1 MKDTFYFSHDY
12 NTRSDENIKLLIRK
26 WGMEGYGIFW
36 ALIEDLYSNANAL
49 RFDCEGIAYDLR
61 KDESIVRSVIS
72 DFNLFVI
79 KEGFFGSL
87 SIERRLNER
96 DAKSKKAKGSAM
108 LRWAQCGKNA
118 NASKTDAN
126 ALDTELNRNAIKESK
141 GKESIESKG
150 KESKGNALTF
160 ENFLIDNEISN
171 SETIEFL
178 NSESWFESKSMQLYS
193 TTDILTEKAK
203 DFLIDVRDRDMLEG
217 KELNDLRAHFVS
229 WFKKKREF
237 EKPANKSDYL
247 MPQYEKA

>member
-49 RFDCEGIAYDLR
+49 RLDCEGIAYDLR

-96 DAKSKKAKGSAM
+96 DAKSKRAKGSAM

-141 GKESIESKG
+141 V
-150 KESKGNALTF
+150 KESKGNTLTF
-160 ENFLIDNEISN
+160 ENFLIENKISN

-178 NSESWFESKSMQLYS
+178 HSESWFETKAMQLKS
-193 TTDILTEKAK
+193 EVEILTEKAK
-203 DFLIDVRDRDMLEG
+203 EFLIDIRDRDMIEG
-217 KELNDLRAHFVS
+217 RNRYDLQSHFIS

-237 EKPANKSDYL
+237 ESAANKSDCI
-247 MPQYEKA
+247 MPKYERV

>member
-72 DFNLFVI
+72 DFNLFVV
-79 KEGFFGSL
+79 KDGFFGSL

-96 DAKSKKAKGSAM
+96 DAKSRKAKGSAM
-108 LRWAQCGKNA
+108 LRWSQCGKNA
-118 NASKTDAN
+118 NALKTDAN
-126 ALDTELNRNAIKESK
+126 ALDTETNPNAIKESK

-150 KESKGNALTF
+150 KESKGNPLTF
-160 ENFLIDNEISN
+160 ETFLIENEISN

-178 NSESWFESKSMQLYS
+178 NSQMWFEGKAMQLV
-193 TTDILTEKAK
+193 TETEILTEKAK
-203 DFLIDVRDRDMLEG
+203 EFLISIRDRDQLEG

-229 WFKKKREF
+229 WFKKNRVF
-237 EKPANKSDYL
+237 ENPDSKPKYL
-247 MPQYEKA
+247 VPQFSSL